1 MAALGEEEAALQ
13 ALGDEATCPLCL
25 DYFKQPV
32 GLACGHNFC
41 HDCLARLGSAASCP
55 QCRAMVE
62 PSSTWPNQALA
73 NMVRLVK
80 SLRLSGERVEE
91 ESSRR
96 LCQAHLQPLQSFCT
110 DEKCLLCCGC
120 LGGHQG
126 HILLSLPEAAQLY
139 KGSLDALLEPLE
151 EEAEKLLERR
161 QAEERSRLQCQE
173 QFAAEKQKVGLVFT
187 ALLETLRE
195 TQPIW
200 VAWLGEQE
208 RKLEAERDGTLAK
221 LSGEA
226 ARLQELFAETERKCR
241 RPDWE
246 FLQDIR
252 DTVDRCESYVVGHI
266 TSVSPKLQDRLGTI
280 LEKNGALRQRVEK
293 YNASLKTA
301 LTTKNLEQLLA
312 KVAAP
317 QKPGLTKAT
326 ISLDDRTA
334 HPRLQC
340 LRLKVAW
347 AKNFQD
353 LPDRPE
359 RFDREFCL
367 LGCEG
372 FVTGQHW
379 WEVSVHCLQGDQMW
393 GQVCWAIGVAK
404 ESVRRKGNLQ
414 LNPQEGIWAVGR
426 SSQVQV
432 VAFSAPFLKKL
443 YLQKN
448 LTKVRVKLDYE
459 AGEVEFFDA
468 DTDKSIYTFC
478 AGPFLGERILPFFYL
493 GEATTTLF
501 LT

>member
-312 KVAAP
+312 KGWTNSWGWWGGREAVDTP
-317 QKPGLTKAT
+317 LPRSPGEFANH
-326 ISLDDRTA
+326 R
-334 HPRLQC
+334 C
-340 LRLKVAW
+340 L
-347 AKNFQD
+347 
-353 LPDRPE
+353 
-359 RFDREFCL
+359 
-367 LGCEG
+367 
-372 FVTGQHW
+372 
-379 WEVSVHCLQGDQMW
+379 
-393 GQVCWAIGVAK
+393 
-404 ESVRRKGNLQ
+404 
-414 LNPQEGIWAVGR
+414 
-426 SSQVQV
+426 
-432 VAFSAPFLKKL
+432 
-443 YLQKN
+443 
-448 LTKVRVKLDYE
+448 
-459 AGEVEFFDA
+459 
-468 DTDKSIYTFC
+468 
-478 AGPFLGERILPFFYL
+478 
-493 GEATTTLF
+493 
-501 LT
+501 